1 MTAVAR
7 VAVGREAARAVDVEV
22 ERAMVVRAAAAMAE
36 ATAVVRG
43 AVKVEAAK
51 VEGSNGS
58 SQRSQ
63 KSNPGCW

>member
-1 MTAVAR
+1 MAAVATA
-7 VAVGREAARAVDVEV
+7 AVEEEV
-22 ERAMVVRAAAAMAE
+22 
-36 ATAVVRG
+36 